1 MYEGFLIR
9 GWEPILTGVF
19 WLYVRSPANQR
30 SASSGRHFTPCFAVF
45 YHGDHRFCPQVVK
58 VVEVSHEFGSG
69 IETIFSPGAM
79 GPPRRVRWDCDVV
92 PRGTARCE
100 LARYVQASQQQVS
113 GFDIF
118 TPCGVVSTGEICVF
132 VLCLMDL

>member
-58 VVEVSHEFGSG
+58 VVEVSNELGSG
-69 IETIFSPGAM
+69 NETISSPGAM

-92 PRGTARCE
+92 PRGT
-100 LARYVQASQQQVS
+100 LAASWPDMSKLVS
-113 GFDIF
+113 NQSVGSIFSHRVGFD
-118 TPCGVVSTGEICVF
+118 GVVEISTEFSFGNG
-132 VLCLMDL
+132 